1 MAKKKNKQNIEI
13 NSKGNLTID
22 TRKSGGID
30 VDGNFKVNSQKDLAI
45 IGDGKSSEEMDRNIM
60 SVLKNREALKLYESN
75 KKYLPTV
82 IFTEDEYSAKASAGF
97 VIKQGTVVSGG
108 VIIIDVKELELK
120 DSIIAAEKIIYF
132 KNVTEVECDNSYIGA
147 EVIYVNNSYVAEE
160 LMEECKVYG
169 IVKLVGSEFN
179 HDEL

>member
-1 MAKKKNKQNIEI
+1 
-13 NSKGNLTID
+13 
-22 TRKSGGID
+22 
-30 VDGNFKVNSQKDLAI
+30 
-45 IGDGKSSEEMDRNIM
+45 M
-60 SVLKNREALKLYESN
+60 SALKNREALKLYESN